1 MNLLFIEDDDDKAER
16 IAAVVGSRAPEIHLH
31 RAKSFDSALR
41 RIVHDRVNL
50 DGILLDMSMP
60 NYDKSDSRPEAF
72 AGRDLLKQCKL
83 RRISIPT
90 IVITMF
96 DLFGAPP
103 DQLTFNELDD
113 QLKTE
118 FAPVYV
124 GMIYYSS
131 AQEGWKNE
139 LINLIER
146 MKECP

>member
-1 MNLLFIEDDDDKAER
+1 MNLLFVEDDDDKAER
-16 IAAVVGSRAPEIHLH
+16 IAAVVTTRVPVVQLS

-41 RIVHDRVNL
+41 RIVQDRSNL

-60 NYDKSDSRPEAF
+60 NYDNSESRPEAF
-72 AGRDLLKQCKL
+72 AGRDLLKQFKL

-118 FAPVYV
+118 FAPIYV

-139 LINLIER
+139 LLEMIER
-146 MKECP
+146 IK